1 MQYRDAHPIVLET
14 VNSTLRKIRMDVKG
28 LELAGEAK
36 FDFINFQILSAL
48 SAVDNVLNLL
58 VQEFPDNSQNDLY
71 LTLAEEFD
79 SITASIVELDDYQ
92 LDYFYEVHD
101 PETAT
106 DLWNNI
112 YAAER
117 EKDPAKNLKA
127 INKKKSK

>member
-1 MQYRDAHPIVLET
+1 MSTFQSACATRETLITLLGELYR
-14 VNSTLRKIRMDVKG
+14 STT
-28 LELAGEAK
+28 
-36 FDFINFQILSAL
+36 N
-48 SAVDNVLNLL
+48 
-58 VQEFPDNSQNDLY
+58 QEFPDNSQNDLY

-117 EKDPAKNLKA
+117 EKEPAKNLKA